1 MILHSITLQNFKSY
15 AAAQTADL
23 SNTDALSITG
33 PNGAGKSTLIEALT
47 YALFGRSTA
56 TERKELGND
65 AIIRDGEEEALASA
79 TFEKDG
85 QTYTVQRTA
94 RRKGTGTATLT
105 TSNGRT
111 LHAGAAQVSKAVE
124 SIIGMDYETFVSSTI
139 IRQDEM
145 DKITDLR
152 PSERKQIL
160 SKIFD
165 LELYEKLKKNA
176 HEKRVKTKAELEA
189 GQQLRGQ
196 QLQKALNENEV
207 QSSLQR
213 AKAIQKKAELVI
225 SKNRAELET
234 IEVEIKKALSDKTKY
249 DVKLTHIKSLQREID
264 DTTEELNK
272 ASKEVETAEE
282 AQKNLTIV
290 QKQIEGAK
298 KLDEI
303 EAEIKKA
310 TSDKTKYDVKLAHI
324 DTFQDEI
331 NDAKKEL
338 EDTSEEVKAAGDAKK
353 DLDEVEKQITDLQ
366 TVDDDLAGIT
376 KSRDEVSS
384 LATKL
389 EQKAQHI
396 QQQIAEEQD
405 HYEVVKAAKTA
416 ECPVCKRPMDEKH
429 RKKVLE
435 DYETKLK
442 QLQTGHDKNH
452 NHSRLEQTKLEKEI
466 LPKLR
471 ELEKQAKEIQGL
483 HVKKAELKSKASRLA
498 SVATKEKQLKAK
510 IAAKTKQKQLEESDL
525 KALEKSIA
533 EYEKLL
539 EQRAELSERLA
550 KLREEKAKLESI
562 ISRLPTLLKTQEKLV
577 TRKAQKA
584 KEKQTEE
591 SDLKTLES
599 TVREYDRLEKQK
611 NDLSEKLAQLRE
623 EKAGAESSIGHLNA
637 QLKEIAEAKKELERL
652 KTQSFE
658 QTRNVEIYGILED
671 AFGKDGIP
679 TAILRDLVPE
689 VEEEASKILRELSNG
704 RMNVNFRFG
713 RPTRGGTQTDELVTE
728 AEDGTGVHPVTRF
741 SGGERMRIN
750 LALRLG
756 ISEVIARRSGYKG
769 KIETLVIDE
778 GFGALDEEGRQ
789 ATIEILRQLR
799 QRFKRIAI
807 ISHVEEVKDAFET
820 KLIASKNAAG
830 ASIIETV

>member
-1 MILHSITLQNFKSY
+1 MILHSITIQNFKSY
-15 AAAQTADL
+15 ASSQTADF

-47 YALFGRSTA
+47 YALYGRSTA

-65 AIIRDGEEEALASA
+65 AIIRDGEEEALA
-79 TFEKDG
+79 TVRFEKDG

-94 RRKGTGTATLT
+94 RRKATGTATLT
-105 TSNGRT
+105 TSDGRT
-111 LHAGAAQVSKAVE
+111 LHAGVAQVSKAVE

-160 SKIFD
+160 SKIFG

-176 HEKRVKTKAELEA
+176 HEKRLKTKAELEA
-189 GQQLRGQ
+189 GQQLRNQ
-196 QLQKALNENEV
+196 LLQKALNENEV
-207 QSSLQR
+207 QSSLQQ
-213 AKAIQKKAELVI
+213 AKATQKKAELGI
-225 SKNRAELET
+225 SRNKAELEKT
-234 IEVEIKKALSDKTKY
+234 EVETKKAMSDKTKY
-249 DVKLTHIKSLQREID
+249 DVKLAHVQSLQREID
-264 DTTEELNK
+264 DTAEELNK
-272 ASKEVETAEE
+272 ASGEVETVEE
-282 AQKNLTIV
+282 AKNNLTDV
-290 QKQIEGAK
+290 QKQIEGVK
-298 KLDEI
+298 NLDKL

-324 DTFQDEI
+324 DTLQGEAD
-331 NDAKKEL
+331 DANEEL
-338 EDTSEEVKAAGDAKK
+338 EDTSEEVKAATEAKK
-353 DLDEVEKQITDLQ
+353 DLEGIEKQLTSMQTVEK
-366 TVDDDLAGIT
+366 DLASIT

-384 LATKL
+384 LATKF

-396 QQQIAEEQD
+396 QQQITEEQD
-405 HYEVVKAAKTA
+405 HYEVVKTAKTA
-416 ECPVCKRPMDEKH
+416 ECPVCKRPLDEKH

-435 DYETKLK
+435 DYKTKLK
-442 QLQTGHDKNH
+442 QLQTEHDKNH
-452 NHSRLEQTKLEKEI
+452 NHSREEQTRLENEI

-471 ELEKQAKEIQGL
+471 ELEKQAKKIQDL
-483 HVKKAELKSKASRLA
+483 HVEKAELKSKASRLTA
-498 SVATKEKQLKAK
+498 LATKEKQLKTK
-510 IAAKTKQKQLEESDL
+510 ITAKTKQKQLEESDL
-525 KALEKSIA
+525 KALEKSVA
-533 EYEKLL
+533 KYETLL
-539 EQRAELSERLA
+539 EQRAELSERLT
-550 KLREEKAKLESI
+550 KLREEKAKLEST

-577 TRKAQKA
+577 ARKAQKT
-584 KEKQTEE
+584 KEKQEEE
-591 SDLKTLES
+591 SEVKTLES
-599 TVREYDRLEKQK
+599 AVREYERLEKQK
-611 NDLSEKLAQLRE
+611 NDLSERLAELRE
-623 EKAGAESSIGHLNA
+623 EKAGAESSIGHLNT
-637 QLKEIAEAKKELERL
+637 QLAEIAEAKKELERL

-658 QTRNVEIYGILED
+658 QTRNTEIYGLLED

-713 RPTRGGTQTDELVTE
+713 RPTRGGTPTDELVTE

-807 ISHVEEVKDAFET
+807 ISHIEEVKDAFET
-820 KLIASKNAAG
+820 KLIVSKNAAG
-830 ASIIETV
+830 QSFIEAI